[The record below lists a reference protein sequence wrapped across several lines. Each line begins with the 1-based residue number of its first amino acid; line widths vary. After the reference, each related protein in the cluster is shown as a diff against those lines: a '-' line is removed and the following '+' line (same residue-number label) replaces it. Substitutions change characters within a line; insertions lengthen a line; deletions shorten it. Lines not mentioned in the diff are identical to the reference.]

1 MSDRPRSDD
10 GIPAA
15 PATSGPDL
23 TTDETA
29 VTSDLLP
36 SQEEESATAI
46 KPPEAARTE
55 QLEGTL
61 TRELRP
67 TRVVPRWLGWLIIA
81 GGVIM
86 LPWIAGLTF
95 ILPTRHEAAHYSA
108 SWIGF
113 DIALCA
119 MLLRTGW
126 LAQKGREHIELSA
139 AITGTLL
146 VVDAWFDVVTA
157 DSARELTTALA
168 LASLAELPLA
178 VFFLWI
184 AGRVEFRRERRAEAT
199 SRLLRHLRVLERID
213 GFDRTESPDG
223 ADRAES
229 TDRADRQPAP

>member
-1 MSDRPRSDD
+1 MSDRSRSDD

-15 PATSGPDL
+15 PPASGPDL
-23 TTDETA
+23 VADGAAE
-29 VTSDLLP
+29 TSDLLP
-36 SQEEESATAI
+36 RQEAESATAL

-113 DIALCA
+113 DIALCG

-157 DSARELTTALA
+157 DSPRELTTALA
-168 LASLAELPLA
+168 LALLAELPMA
-178 VFFLWI
+178 IFFLWI

-199 SRLLRHLRVLERID
+199 SRLLRHLRAYDHLERP
-213 GFDRTESPDG
+213 E
-223 ADRAES
+223 RAGRRS
-229 TDRADRQPAP
+229 TP